1 MRFLDSNIFIYAFY
15 KPKRQLTTLEKA
27 MKDSSKRII
36 NDIENGKESVVTTVV
51 HLSEMVNIL
60 KHSFTV
66 KQLGEIVTGLIMLDN
81 VEVLGIGKN
90 EYFAATELGQEFGLD
105 SNDALAVQVMQS
117 KGLAEIYSF
126 DKMFEK
132 IEGIAR
138 LPVV

>member
-117 KGLAEIYSF
+117 KGLAEIYS
-126 DKMFEK
+126 
-132 IEGIAR
+132 
-138 LPVV
+138 

>member
-1 MRFLDSNIFIYAFY
+1 
-15 KPKRQLTTLEKA
+15 

-60 KHSFTV
+60 KHSFTA

-81 VEVLGIGKN
+81 VEILGVGKN
-90 EYFAATELGQEFGLD
+90 DYFAAAELGQEFGLD

-126 DKMFEK
+126 DRVFEK